1 MAPMPRVLV
10 VDDDPMIRELVQA
23 VLSGDDCVLVTA
35 SDGTEAI
42 RLARESIPD
51 VVVLDVMMPGMNG
64 FDACRLIRA
73 MPELRDTVV
82 VMLTALDTPGARDQ
96 GRECGAD
103 VYLTKPFSALDLL
116 GAVSQ
121 AVTRVTR

>member
-1 MAPMPRVLV
+1 
-10 VDDDPMIRELVQA
+10 MIRELVQA
-23 VLSGDDCVLVTA
+23 VLSDDDCVLVTA

-64 FDACRLIRA
+64 FDACRLLRA

-82 VMLTALDTPGARDQ
+82 VMLTALDTPAARDQ

-103 VYLTKPFSALDLL
+103 VFMTKPFSALDLL
-116 GAVSQ
+116 AAVSQ